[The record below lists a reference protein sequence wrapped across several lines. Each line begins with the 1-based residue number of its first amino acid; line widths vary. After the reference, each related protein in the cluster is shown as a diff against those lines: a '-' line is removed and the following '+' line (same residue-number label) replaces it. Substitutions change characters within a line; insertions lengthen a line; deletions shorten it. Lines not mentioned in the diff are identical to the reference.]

1 MPLSGPQR
9 DHPTN
14 PHALHTI
21 DLSRIW
27 LLIERDMPLLK
38 AACQDALQ
46 ALSLGKP
53 PG

>member
-1 MPLSGPQR
+1 MAGS
-9 DHPTN
+9 PT
-14 PHALHTI
+14 PTRLRHDYDTI
-21 DLSRIW
+21 DLSCIW